1 MQVRYVEGARRR
13 RCLVP
18 ARLYVVLC
26 AALIGALSSA
36 MAWADDSPDG
46 VYPLMSRWGNV
57 EYGMQGAAQEK
68 ALASLA
74 EEAGALAEAHP
85 DNAHVLTAEGII
97 LASYA
102 KAKGGLGALDLAKR
116 ARKALERAIELDPRG
131 DNGSAYVTLGALY
144 DRAPGWPVSFGDDD
158 KAGEL
163 LRRALEI
170 RGDGIDTHYFYATYL
185 RDEGRR
191 AEARRHAQQAVDGR
205 ARKGRDSDEALR
217 EKARRLL
224 DELS

>member
-1 MQVRYVEGARRR
+1 MQGRHFVGAFRRR
-13 RCLVP
+13 RLIS
-18 ARLYVVLC
+18 ARLHVVLC

-36 MAWADDSPDG
+36 LAWADASPEG

-68 ALASLA
+68 ALTSLA
-74 EEAGALAEAHP
+74 KEAETLAEAHP
-85 DNAHVLTAEGII
+85 DNAHVLTAEGVI

-116 ARKALERAIELDPRG
+116 ARQALERAIELDPRG
-131 DNGSAYVTLGALY
+131 DDGAAYVTLGALY

-191 AEARRHAQQAVDGR
+191 AEARRHAQQAVDGQAREGR
-205 ARKGRDSDEALR
+205 ASDEALR
-217 EKARRLL
+217 EKARRLV

>member
-1 MQVRYVEGARRR
+1 MQVRHVVGRRR
-13 RCLVP
+13 RSRLIP
-18 ARLYVVLC
+18 ARLHAVLC
-26 AALIGALSSA
+26 VALIGVFSSA
-36 MAWADDSPDG
+36 LAWADASPDG

-74 EEAGALAEAHP
+74 QEAETLAEAHP
-85 DNAHVLTAEGII
+85 DNAHVLTAEGVI

-102 KAKGGLGALDLAKR
+102 QAKGGLGALDLAKR
-116 ARKALERAIELDPRG
+116 ARQALERAIELDPRG
-131 DNGSAYVTLGALY
+131 DDGAAYVTLGALY

-163 LRRALEI
+163 LQRALEI

-185 RDEGRR
+185 RDEGRH
-191 AEARRHAQQAVDGR
+191 AEARRHAQQAVDGQAREGR
-205 ARKGRDSDEALR
+205 ASDEALR
-217 EKARRLL
+217 EKARRLVH
-224 DELS
+224 ELS

>member
-1 MQVRYVEGARRR
+1 MQHRQVAGTNRRYRFIS
-13 RCLVP
+13 
-18 ARLYVVLC
+18 ARLHVVLC
-26 AALIGALSSA
+26 AVLIGTFSSA
-36 MAWADDSPDG
+36 LAWADAASVA

-74 EEAGALAEAHP
+74 QEADALAGAHP
-85 DNAHVLTAEGII
+85 DDPHVLTAKGVI

-102 KAKGGLGALDLAKR
+102 KAKGGLGALDLATR
-116 ARKALERAIELDPRG
+116 ARKALEHAIALDPRG
-131 DNGSAYVTLGALY
+131 DDGAAYVTLGALY
-144 DRAPGWPVSFGDDD
+144 DRAPGWPISFGDDD

-163 LRRALEI
+163 LRRALKI
-170 RGDGIDTHYFYATYL
+170 RPQGIDTHYFYATYL
-185 RDEGRR
+185 RDEGRL
-191 AEARRHAQQAVDGR
+191 AEARRHAQQAVNGQ
-205 ARKGRDSDEALR
+205 ARKGRDSDQALR